1 MSEQVKLLRQLAEI
15 YYAKPPAT
23 VYQHRNRGATAR
35 MFWDLTRSQTS
46 EYRAEG
52 DEGVS
57 VTDIYYCKHCNQCL
71 GYLESEVKELLL
83 NPDYAKWKKE
93 RQQRIGELK
102 ASLLKRGFKVDSR
115 EGATVIICP
124 QHGGFIEI
132 SPYGEGLYERE
143 AGWYRFHDEVI
154 GSQGAPCECV
164 KIATKLKAVFR

>member
-23 VYQHRNRGATAR
+23 VYQHRDCGATAR
-35 MFWDLTRSQTS
+35 MFWDLVRSQTI
-46 EYRAEG
+46 EYKAEG
-52 DEGVS
+52 DEGASIVD
-57 VTDIYYCKHCNQCL
+57 VYYCKHCGKEL
-71 GYLESEVKELLL
+71 GYLQPEVKEQLL
-83 NPDYAKWKKE
+83 NPDYAKWERE
-93 RQQRIGELK
+93 RQRLIRKLL

-115 EGATVIICP
+115 EGATVLICP
-124 QHGGFIEI
+124 EHGGFIEI
-132 SPYGEGLYERE
+132 TPYGEGLYERE